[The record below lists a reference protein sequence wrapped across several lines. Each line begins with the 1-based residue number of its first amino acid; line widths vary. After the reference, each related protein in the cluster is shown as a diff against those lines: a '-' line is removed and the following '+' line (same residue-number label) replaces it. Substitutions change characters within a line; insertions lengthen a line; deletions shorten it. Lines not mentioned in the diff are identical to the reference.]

1 MAKYFPGILIYQ
13 VYIQIWWLGEKGCSF
28 EAPLKIEKKK
38 KKEERK
44 KRKPTKNKTKKPTNQ
59 TNKQKTPIILGVL
72 HTPALKVTAQAGVFL
87 NEEGV
92 FSVPDV

>member
-13 VYIQIWWLGEKGCSF
+13 VYIQIWGLGEKGGSF

-44 KRKPTKNKTKKPTNQ
+44 KRKPTKLPQ
-59 TNKQKTPIILGVL
+59 GFAFP
-72 HTPALKVTAQAGVFL
+72 P
-87 NEEGV
+87 
-92 FSVPDV
+92 